1 MAVRKQFIKD
11 SWEEEDEEINP
22 EQAKQL
28 AQLEASFSSPEFIN
42 QIQEENKL
50 KNLSEQQELFIN
62 CLEKLKIGTFH
73 KGTFKAWNNNKSA
86 YFVDCGGFDVKCK
99 SLKRET
105 EFWDNPVGKELVV
118 LVVRNADFKVDAISV
133 EAMVSITWRDS
144 IIRAQ
149 GVKLE
154 NYKHITD
161 YDKDKIRLFVSQQ
174 IEAGERVSDVYLF
187 DKALIAK
194 NLTVI
199 KKSDIVVEKPL
210 LSQALYEWSEP
221 YLIEESIIDP
231 NNPNLKVL
239 EDGRVTSKKYT
250 QMPFYFQSSQVKNT
264 LNIRIV

>member
-1 MAVRKQFIKD
+1 MARKQFIDD
-11 SWEEEDEEINP
+11 SWLEEDENLVNP
-22 EQAKQL
+22 QQMELMEK
-28 AQLEASFSSPEFIN
+28 SFSSPDFIN

-50 KNLSEQQELFIN
+50 KNLTEQQELFIN
-62 CLEKLKIGTFH
+62 YLEKLKIGTFH

-105 EFWDNPVGKELVV
+105 EYWDNPVGKELTV
-118 LVVRNADFKVDAISV
+118 LIVRNADFKVDAISV
-133 EAMVSITWRDS
+133 DAMVSITWRDN

-161 YDKDKIRLFVSQQ
+161 YDKDKIRLFVAQQ

-221 YLIEESIIDP
+221 YSIEESIIDP
-231 NNPNLKVL
+231 NNPNFQIL
-239 EDGRVTSKKYT
+239 EDGRITSKKYT
-250 QMPFYFQSSQVKNT
+250 QMPFYSQSSQIKKT